1 MDKYIPPFDI
11 TEDMLDLVAEIMETL
26 GQLGNV
32 NKLERLP
39 RLRKVSRIKS
49 IHSSL
54 AIENNTLS
62 IEQVTDII
70 DGKRVVGPQEDI
82 IAVKNANAAYKML
95 EDIDPYDIGHLLK
108 AHGIMMSGLVSEAG
122 TLRTGQVGVYSGDG
136 EVIHI
141 APSSDMVPSL
151 MYQLFEWLRNAK
163 INMLIKS
170 CIFHLNLY
178 IRLETAMAG
187 WADCGKLR
195 FWQVG
200 SRFLHGCQS
209 RV

>member
-70 DGKRVVGPQEDI
+70 DGGTARRYNRGQE
-82 IAVKNANAAYKML
+82 
-95 EDIDPYDIGHLLK
+95 
-108 AHGIMMSGLVSEAG
+108 
-122 TLRTGQVGVYSGDG
+122 
-136 EVIHI
+136 
-141 APSSDMVPSL
+141 
-151 MYQLFEWLRNAK
+151 
-163 INMLIKS
+163 
-170 CIFHLNLY
+170 C
-178 IRLETAMAG
+178 
-187 WADCGKLR
+187 
-195 FWQVG
+195 
-200 SRFLHGCQS
+200 
-209 RV
+209 

>member
-122 TLRTGQVGVYSGDG
+122 TLRTGQALCCSAV
-136 EVIHI
+136 
-141 APSSDMVPSL
+141 
-151 MYQLFEWLRNAK
+151 
-163 INMLIKS
+163 
-170 CIFHLNLY
+170 FH
-178 IRLETAMAG
+178 AG
-187 WADCGKLR
+187 QTGR
-195 FWQVG
+195 
-200 SRFLHGCQS
+200 
-209 RV
+209 